1 MKTMTFLLL
10 ACTLVACEKIELPE
24 AKDEAKTKKITFNLK
39 GDFGQAAFYTP
50 TRGNLSDADAAMADL
65 WLFDYMGDSCL
76 HLLHFT
82 PTDEQWGRPQLSL
95 AYGSHS
101 LYFVASCG
109 ITPQLNTTTN
119 TISWERPKD
128 TFWKKYDIN
137 VGSTTNAN
145 RSVALDRVATRLR
158 ILINDTVPATCQ
170 TITINLSS
178 WNREINY
185 LTGNTTTARPHTTT
199 IAVPTTYHHTAG
211 QLALSVFGLS
221 NTQEWT
227 ADITLVA
234 HSATAII
241 GEATINNAP
250 FKRNRVTEYTGNLF
264 AHDNPLSISLNSDW
278 EPTHTATW

>member
-1 MKTMTFLLL
+1 MKPMTFLLL

-24 AKDEAKTKKITFNLK
+24 ANDEAKTKKITFNLK
-39 GDFGQAAFYTP
+39 GDFGQSAFYTP
-50 TRGNLSDADAAMADL
+50 TRGYLNDADAAMTDL
-65 WLFDYMGDSCL
+65 WMFDYMGDSCL
-76 HLLHFT
+76 QLLHFT

-101 LYFVASCG
+101 IYFVASSG

-137 VGSTTNAN
+137 VGSTTNVN

-158 ILINDTVPATCQ
+158 TLINDTVPATCQ
-170 TITINLSS
+170 TITIKLSS
-178 WNREINY
+178 WNRELNY
-185 LTGNTTTARPHTTT
+185 LTGNTTTAGPHTTT
-199 IAVPTTYHHTAG
+199 ITVPTTYQHTAG

-221 NTQEWT
+221 NAQEWT
-227 ADITLVA
+227 TDITLVA
-234 HSATAII
+234 RSATDII

-250 FKRNRVTEYTGNLF
+250 FKRNRVTEYSGNLF
-264 AHDNPLSISLNSDW
+264 THNSPLAITLNSDW
-278 EPTHTATW
+278 EPTHTASW